1 MKPDCLTAKI
11 SLPVIATLLCLL
23 LFPATNS
30 AQEERWLSYFPSV
43 VRLHGK
49 LIQITKYGSPTYGA
63 EPDKDEAVEVPILI
77 LQKPIRVR
85 AKPESTSN
93 NESITNVSFVQL
105 LFSDDNNATVK
116 RYLDHEI
123 VVAGTL
129 SIGRRM
135 GQFTEV
141 VMTVKAVNP
150 TGKPF

>member
-1 MKPDCLTAKI
+1 MKPNRWAL
-11 SLPVIATLLCLL
+11 SLVATMICLL
-23 LFPATNS
+23 AFASENS
-30 AQEERWLSYFPSV
+30 AQEDRWLNYFPSV
-43 VRLHGK
+43 ARLNGK
-49 LIQITKYGSPTYGA
+49 LIQVTKYGYPTYGA
-63 EPDKDEAVEVPILI
+63 EPDKDEAVEVPILV

-85 AKPESTSN
+85 PKPDSTSN
-93 NESITNVSFVQL
+93 SEWITNVSFVQL
-105 LFSDDNNATVK
+105 IFSDDNNATVK

-129 SIGRRM
+129 SIGKRM